1 MLRSALSKLLW
12 VGWIASAV
20 FGLALVVALVLGAG
34 SAALAAVPGDP
45 FLLGRLNAIDSRTT
59 LAGEKP
65 ASPLLRVDNGS
76 GAEGSSAL
84 DLRVELGR
92 APMTVNSPTRV
103 ENLNADLLDG
113 QSAEQMGVNGL
124 SQENEN
130 SPFDSD
136 SPKSATAECPGSKDV
151 VGTGYELLGATSGT
165 SPNQQTDVVVNA
177 VIPLEDS
184 DSVFVSAV
192 EEVPTSREWLIRAT
206 AICATAP

>member
-1 MLRSALSKLLW
+1 
-12 VGWIASAV
+12 
-20 FGLALVVALVLGAG
+20 
-34 SAALAAVPGDP
+34 
-45 FLLGRLNAIDSRTT
+45 
-59 LAGEKP
+59 
-65 ASPLLRVDNGS
+65 
-76 GAEGSSAL
+76 
-84 DLRVELGR
+84 
-92 APMTVNSPTRV
+92 MTVNSPTRV

-151 VGTGYELLGATSGT
+151 VGTGYDLGGASGT
-165 SPNQQTDVVVNA
+165 PPNQQTDVVVNA

-192 EEVPTSREWLIRAT
+192 EEVPTSREWLIKAT